1 MLCGLASL
9 RLCVYNRLR
18 TCDMRPATRRIWIPL
33 LIVALLA
40 GAAFAL
46 RAWLFVDLPSLDT
59 LSSNLA
65 APSTKILDRHG
76 RLLYTIS
83 DPHAGRHTPIP
94 LSKVPP
100 ACRQATI
107 ATEDANFYSNPGV
120 DVVAILR
127 AVWINVRGGE
137 VLSGGSTI
145 TQQLARNLLLSPR
158 ERNQITLTRKLR
170 ESILAWR
177 LARAYTKDQLLL
189 LYLNEANY
197 GNLAYGV
204 EAAAQTYFGKH
215 ADELDLSECAL
226 LAGLPQSPAVHD
238 PLANPQAARERQA
251 VVLDLMTRQ
260 GYVTADDA
268 RLAKAEPLHF
278 AAVPF
283 PIKAPHWVMYVRA
296 WLEDRLGQEAI
307 YREGLVVT
315 TTLDLDWQNAA
326 QDIVRRRLD
335 ELRNP
340 GEGKPS
346 RNVNDA
352 AVVALDPRTGEIL
365 TMLGSPDYFDLKIS
379 GAVNATLALRQPGS
393 SIKPITYAAAFDPR
407 RDNPYTPATMIL
419 DVRASFETK
428 EGEPY
433 VPRNYDLRYHG
444 PVLAREALASS
455 YNLPAVKVLDKVG
468 VDTMIRLARQM
479 GISTFSDSGRYGLA
493 LTLGGGEV
501 RLLDMATAYGAFAN
515 GGLRVEPVAVTRVT
529 DARGQLRYQWTQHA
543 SDRVLDERVAYLI
556 THILSDDKA
565 RAPAFGEGSALK
577 LDRPAAAKTGT
588 TSDWRDNWTLGY
600 APDLVVGVWVGN
612 ADNQPMENVSGIT
625 GAGPIWREFMQT
637 ALLGRPALDFSEPP
651 GLTRVQVCAMSG
663 LLPNPDAPCPHSR
676 TELFIEGTQPTQT
689 DTFYRRFKIDAATGQ
704 LADVST
710 PPSRVVERVM
720 LVLPAEALDWA
731 RENDVETANALTSD
745 LQPPTSDLRRLAS
758 DLVLT
763 HPDAGTVYQV
773 SPVTPRETQRIAV
786 SARAAD
792 GVQLSSLTLWV
803 DDQRIATFDEP
814 PPTARTLWVLQ
825 PGTHTFIARGVDRSG
840 QELVSPAVTITVL
853 P

>member
-1 MLCGLASL
+1 
-9 RLCVYNRLR
+9 
-18 TCDMRPATRRIWIPL
+18 MRRRIWIPFL
-33 LIVALLA
+33 VLAILAGVALA
-40 GAAFAL
+40 V
-46 RAWLFVDLPSLDT
+46 RAWLFVDLPELDT
-59 LSSNLA
+59 LASNLA
-65 APSTKILDRHG
+65 APSTKILDRNG

-83 DPHAGRHTPIP
+83 DPHTGRHTPVPLSDIP
-94 LSKVPP
+94 L

-127 AVWINVRGGE
+127 AVWINARGGE

-145 TQQLARNLLLSPR
+145 TQQLARNLLLSPK
-158 ERNQITLTRKLR
+158 ERTQRTLTRKLR

-177 LARAYTKDQLLL
+177 LARVYTKDQVLQ

-197 GNLAYGV
+197 GNLAYGI
-204 EAAAQTYFGKH
+204 EAAAQTYFSKH
-215 ADELDLSECAL
+215 AGELDLSECAL
-226 LAGLPQSPAVHD
+226 LGGLPQLPAAYD
-238 PLANPQAARERQA
+238 PLANPQAARDRQV
-251 VVLDLMTRQ
+251 VVLDLMIKQ
-260 GYVTADDA
+260 GYIGAEDA
-268 RLAKAEPLHF
+268 RLAKAESLHF

-283 PIKAPHWVMYVRA
+283 PIQAPHWVMYVRA
-296 WLEDRLGQEAI
+296 WLEDHFTPEEI

-315 TTLDLDWQNAA
+315 TTLDLDWQNTA

-335 ELRNP
+335 DLRHAQRDDNAP
-340 GEGKPS
+340 A
-346 RNVNDA
+346 RNVNNA

-365 TMLGSPDYFDLKIS
+365 TMLGSPDYFDLNIS

-407 RDNPYTPATMIL
+407 RDDVFTPATMIL
-419 DVRASFETK
+419 DVRTSFTTK

-444 PVLAREALASS
+444 PVLVREALASS
-455 YNLPAVKVLDKVG
+455 YNLPAVKTLDHVG
-468 VDTMIRLARQM
+468 VDALIRLARQM

-529 DARGQLRYQWTQHA
+529 DARGQLRYQWVFH
-543 SDRVLDERVAYLI
+543 SGDRVLDERVAYLI
-556 THILSDDKA
+556 TSILSDDKA
-565 RAPAFGEGSALK
+565 RAPAFGEGSVLK
-577 LDRPAAAKTGT
+577 IDRPAAAKTGT

-600 APDLVVGVWVGN
+600 TPDLVVGVWVGN

-625 GAGPIWREFMQT
+625 GAGPIWHEFMQT
-637 ALLGRPALDFSEPP
+637 ALLGRPAERFAFREPP
-651 GLTRVQVCAMSG
+651 GLAREQVCAMSG

-676 TELFIEGTQPTQT
+676 TELFIEGTQPTET
-689 DTFYRRFKIDAATGQ
+689 DTFYRRFKIDMTTGQ
-704 LADVST
+704 LADANT
-710 PPSRVVERVM
+710 PPDRVLERVM
-720 LVLPAEALDWA
+720 LVLPAEAMEWA
-731 RENDVETANALTSD
+731 RDNDVETANDQISI
-745 LQPPTSDLRRLAS
+745 LQPPTSDLRPLTS
-758 DLVLT
+758 DLQLT
-763 HPDAGTVYQV
+763 HPDAGTVYQI

-786 SARAAD
+786 SALTGD
-792 GVQLSSLTLWV
+792 GVQLASLTLWA
-803 DDQRIATFDEP
+803 DDQIIATLTDP
-814 PPTARTLWVLQ
+814 PPAARTLWTLQ

-840 QELVSPAVTITVL
+840 RELVSPAVTITVL